1 MTTKTITWGAPL
13 ILIAGLPDVASAAS
27 GTGHVSV
34 GPILFGLAV
43 LVIAAKAGGRLVER
57 LGQPSVLGE
66 LLAGIALGNL
76 LPLVLWGREVA
87 FLRTEPTILVL
98 GQIGILVLLFDV
110 GLETD
115 LRALLRV
122 GWPALFVAVVGI
134 AAPFALGYGAALW
147 LMPESP
153 ALAHAFVGATLTA
166 TSIGI
171 TARVLKDLGVTQTRE
186 ARIILGAAVIDDIL
200 GLIVLAVV
208 TGAVGAATTGGPGV
222 SFGAIAGILVSAIL
236 FLGLTAVIG
245 IRVVP
250 ILMRSVSRWAGSDVL
265 LALNLSLCF
274 ILAYVAE
281 LIGLAD
287 IIGAFAA
294 GIMLDPYGR
303 GVRVGEGNA
312 TLAEFLHPVAAVFTP
327 LFFVLMGIKVDVGSL
342 FSSRVLLLGAGL
354 ILAALIGKL
363 ASGFI
368 LSARQGNRLAVGIG
382 MVPRG
387 EVGLI
392 FAGVGVGLSLNGQ
405 PILSPGAFSAI
416 VLMVLV
422 TTVVAPIGLRW
433 AFRTQEP
440 AISPMA

>member
-1 MTTKTITWGAPL
+1 MTTKTITSGATL

-43 LVIAAKAGGRLVER
+43 LVLVAKAGGRLAER
-57 LGQPSVLGE
+57 MGQPSVLGE

-76 LPLVLWGREVA
+76 LPLVFWGKGVA
-87 FLRTEPTILVL
+87 FLRTEPSILIL
-98 GQIGILVLLFDV
+98 AQIGILILLFDV

-115 LRALLRV
+115 LRALAVV
-122 GWPALFVAVVGI
+122 GWPALFVALIGI
-134 AAPFALGYGAALW
+134 VAPFALGYGVAFW

-171 TARVLKDLGVTQTRE
+171 TARVLKDLGVTQRRE
-186 ARIILGAAVIDDIL
+186 AQIVLGAAVIDDIL
-200 GLIVLAVV
+200 GLVVLAVV
-208 TGAVGAATTGGPGV
+208 TGAVGAEATGGSGV
-222 SFGAIAGILVSAIL
+222 SFGAIAGILVSALL
-236 FLGLTAVIG
+236 FLGITAVIG

-250 ILMRSVSRWAGSDVL
+250 ILMRSVSRLAGSEVL
-265 LALNLSLCF
+265 LVLSLSLCF

-281 LIGLAD
+281 VIGLAD

-294 GIMLDPYGR
+294 GIMLDPYGK
-303 GVRVGEGNA
+303 GVRVGERGA

-327 LFFVLMGIKVDVGSL
+327 LFFVLMGIKVEVGSL
-342 FSSRVLLLGAGL
+342 LSSRVLLLGAGL

-363 ASGFI
+363 ACG
-368 LSARQGNRLAVGIG
+368 LVVRKQHGNRLAVGIG

-392 FAGVGVGLSLNGQ
+392 FAGIGVGLSLNGQ
-405 PILSPGAFSAI
+405 PILSPGAFSAT

-422 TTVVAPIGLRW
+422 TTILAPIGLRW
-433 AFRTQEP
+433 AFRSQMPESEGCP
-440 AISPMA
+440 